1 MGAAIM
7 ILGIDPGKTG
17 GFCLIEK
24 GKVQDCGIIN
34 THNFQELRDLAIEF
48 KSRYGLNCYCE
59 GIHFQGKKFNPRSF
73 SEHAISIGLVWG
85 VMESHGIKVHI
96 IGATTWQSKELV
108 ISGQRCP
115 AGDTKVWSVK
125 VAESYG
131 ADLSQY
137 TKALK
142 PNVADAV
149 CIAAHGEKQGR
160 LK

>member
-1 MGAAIM
+1 M

-17 GFCLIEK
+17 GYCIFYGSRVINHDL
-24 GKVQDCGIIN
+24 IN
-34 THNFQELRDLAIEF
+34 THDFHTLKDLAIDY
-48 KSRYGLNCYCE
+48 KAMGGLTCYCE

-96 IGATTWQSKELV
+96 IGATTWQSKELI

-115 AGDTKVWSVK
+115 AGETKVWSIK
-125 VAESYG
+125 IAESYG
-131 ADLSQY
+131 ADLSDY
-137 TKALK
+137 TKAQK

-149 CIAAHGEKQGR
+149 CIAAYGYNQNKR
-160 LK
+160 SK

>member
-1 MGAAIM
+1 M

-17 GFCLIEK
+17 GWCYFSKKFTPL
-24 GKVQDCGIIN
+24 CGLIN
-34 THNFQELRDLAIEF
+34 THNFQELRDIAIDF
-48 KSRYGLNCYCE
+48 KSRGGLTCYCE
-59 GIHFQGKKFNPRSF
+59 GIHFQKGKFNARSF

-85 VMESHGIKVHI
+85 VMESHGVKVHI

-115 AGDTKVWSVK
+115 AGDSKIWSVK

-160 LK
+160 MK

>member
-1 MGAAIM
+1 M

-24 GKVQDCGIIN
+24 GKVYDCGIIN
-34 THNFQELRDLAIEF
+34 THDFHALRDLAVDF
-48 KSRYGLNCYCE
+48 KSGYGLTCYVE
-59 GIHFQGKKFNPRSF
+59 GVHVQNSKFNAKTLMD
-73 SEHAISIGLVWG
+73 HAISIGLVWG
-85 VMESHGIKVHI
+85 VMESHGVKVHI

-115 AGDTKVWSVK
+115 AGQTKVWSVK
-125 VAESYG
+125 IAESYG
-131 ADLSQY
+131 ADLSDY
-137 TKALK
+137 TKLLK